1 MAEQARVVVPGGGM
15 AGLCAAVA
23 ASGAGADV
31 VLLEEAPHVGGS
43 LAISG
48 DVVWEPKGLATA
60 RSYIPKGR
68 ADSQAKLC
76 EELPSAWE
84 RLQQLGLRFGDESPC
99 LKDESVQEACA

>member
-15 AGLCAAVA
+15 AGLWAAVA

-48 DVVWEPKGLATA
+48 DVVWEPFGGLCTTAVACHRLERRCYSAEVDPDFYTLAVSRLAHYDRPTRQPLTA
-60 RSYIPKGR
+60 RSAPG
-68 ADSQAKLC
+68 
-76 EELPSAWE
+76 
-84 RLQQLGLRFGDESPC
+84 
-99 LKDESVQEACA
+99 